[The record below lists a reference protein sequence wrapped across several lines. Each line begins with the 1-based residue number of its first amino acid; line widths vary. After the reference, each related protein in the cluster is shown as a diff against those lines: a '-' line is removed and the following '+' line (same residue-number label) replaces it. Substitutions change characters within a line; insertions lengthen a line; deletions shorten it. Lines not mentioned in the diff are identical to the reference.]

1 MSDPLFD
8 LAGRVAVVTG
18 GIGQLGAELSVA
30 LASRGMRV
38 AILDLETTPRG
49 GTPGLA
55 TALEEGT
62 VRAHACDV
70 TDRAQVESALA
81 LVEADWGVP
90 DLLVNAAAIDAPP
103 DAPAAEVGPFED
115 VPVESLER
123 VVHVNVLGV
132 VVPCQVIGGA
142 MARAG
147 RGSIVNVG
155 SVYGLL
161 SPDQGL
167 YDFRREAG
175 DAFYKPV
182 AYSVS
187 KSALVNLTRY
197 LATYWGRSGVR
208 VNTLTPH
215 GIENGQPA
223 PFVEA
228 FAARS
233 PLGRLMD
240 VSEAVGAVV
249 FLASDA
255 LVVRHRGEPR
265 RRRRLVGLV
274 IPAEVPNL
282 VAGEERP
289 PASGAWLEKTRPA
302 DGADLCRVARSG
314 SADADAAVAAAREA
328 QVEWGARTAVER
340 GDVVRAIA
348 ALLRERREEAS
359 EIVAAETG
367 KGIELARGET
377 DAAVEMGFFVAGEGR
392 RSYGRTTTASMPH
405 RTVLTLRRPVGVAA
419 LLISFNTPLP
429 NVAWKAFPSIFCGNG
444 SVLKPSEHTPVSAWW
459 LGRLCLEAGLPPGV
473 LNVVQGLGPE
483 AGMPLV
489 EDPRVDLVSFTGS
502 AATGRLIAEAAGR
515 RLAKT
520 VMELGGKNALVVC
533 DDADLDR
540 AVEWTLA
547 SAFSNA
553 GQRCAAASRI
563 VVFDAVYDD
572 FRERLARATWALGDI
587 GPVISEAAMD
597 RILAAVEAACA
608 GGAVVLAGGARVGEQ
623 GFHVAPTLVE
633 GVAPDAP
640 LSCEELFGPVA
651 ALYRVAGFDEAV
663 ALANDSAYGL
673 TAAIHTASVHR
684 AMRFA
689 ERVAAGVVVVNAG
702 THGSEPHMGFGG
714 VKQSGTGW
722 KEAGLESLDVYSET
736 RYVNLVVDPALT

>member
-1 MSDPLFD
+1 
-8 LAGRVAVVTG
+8 
-18 GIGQLGAELSVA
+18 
-30 LASRGMRV
+30 
-38 AILDLETTPRG
+38 
-49 GTPGLA
+49 
-55 TALEEGT
+55 
-62 VRAHACDV
+62 
-70 TDRAQVESALA
+70 
-81 LVEADWGVP
+81 
-90 DLLVNAAAIDAPP
+90 
-103 DAPAAEVGPFED
+103 
-115 VPVESLER
+115 
-123 VVHVNVLGV
+123 
-132 VVPCQVIGGA
+132 
-142 MARAG
+142 
-147 RGSIVNVG
+147 
-155 SVYGLL
+155 
-161 SPDQGL
+161 
-167 YDFRREAG
+167 
-175 DAFYKPV
+175 
-182 AYSVS
+182 
-187 KSALVNLTRY
+187 
-197 LATYWGRSGVR
+197 
-208 VNTLTPH
+208 
-215 GIENGQPA
+215 
-223 PFVEA
+223 
-228 FAARS
+228 
-233 PLGRLMD
+233 
-240 VSEAVGAVV
+240 
-249 FLASDA
+249 
-255 LVVRHRGEPR
+255 
-265 RRRRLVGLV
+265 V

-289 PASGAWLEKTRPA
+289 PTSGAWLEKTRPA
-302 DGADLCRVARSG
+302 DGVDLCRVARSG
-314 SADADAAVAAAREA
+314 SADVDAAVAAAREA

-359 EIVAAETG
+359 EIVVAETG

-429 NVAWKAFPSIFCGNG
+429 NAAWKAFPSIFCGNG
-444 SVLKPSEHTPVSAWW
+444 SVLKPSEHAPVSAWW

-489 EDPRVDLVSFTGS
+489 DDTRVDLVSFTGS

-540 AVEWTLA
+540 AVEWTVA

-563 VVFDAVYDD
+563 VVMDTVYED
-572 FRERLARATWALGDI
+572 FRTRLLHAVGRVETV
-587 GPVISEAAMD
+587 GPVISEESME
-597 RILAAVEAACA
+597 RILRAVEAARA
-608 GGAVVLAGGARVGEQ
+608 GGATVLAGGARAGDR
-623 GFHVAPTLVE
+623 GWYVAPTVVE

-651 ALYRVAGFDEAV
+651 VLYRAQSFADAIVI
-663 ALANDSAYGL
+663 ANDSPYGL
-673 TAAIHTASVHR
+673 TAAVHTASIHR

-689 ERVAAGVVVVNAG
+689 DRVAAGVVVVNAG

-714 VKQSGTGW
+714 VRQSGTGW
-722 KEAGLESLDVYSET
+722 KEAGVEALDVYSET